1 MKIGLIDA
9 DNRHH
14 GPDDFPN
21 LALMKLAAWHKKQGD
36 SVEWYEPLWS
46 GHMNRV
52 YISKVFKLN
61 LDEIGDFLRYS
72 PLGIYQGN
80 YVAIIRATKTT
91 CGVSGW
97 MDDEVPH
104 GDQVELYQVEPGES
118 CPVCGNTAPDSQW
131 CPECGASLTPD
142 GPTKQQAIENAEKL
156 LGVMKAEAVRMIK
169 NSDIQETRKAWYHS
183 HLGSIDFARQIGL
196 ITEERRQQLYKEFD
210 KELKENRNDR

>member
-1 MKIGLIDA
+1 MAAKLRARWDTNAYGQSVLLIE
-9 DNRHH
+9 
-14 GPDDFPN
+14 
-21 LALMKLAAWHKKQGD
+21 KQRG
-36 SVEWYEPLWS
+36 
-46 GHMNRV
+46 
-52 YISKVFKLN
+52 KLN

-80 YVAIIRATKTT
+80 YVAIIRATETT
-91 CGVSGW
+91 CGGDGW
-97 MDDEVPH
+97 MDDEVPK

-142 GPTKQQAIENAEKL
+142 GPTKQQAIENTEKL

-169 NSDIQETRKAWYHS
+169 NSAIQETRKAWYYS

-196 ITEERRQQLYKEFD
+196 ITEEHRQQLYKEFK
-210 KELKENRNDR
+210 KELKESQNDR